1 MGGCKPELR
10 TMLSAVTTRDV
21 TVTPYNAVPMGV
33 TGKRWKQLQDAGDGA
48 GLELLVQV
56 SSAA

>member
-1 MGGCKPELR
+1 
-10 TMLSAVTTRDV
+10 MLSAVTTRDV
-21 TVTPYNAVPMGV
+21 TVTPYDAVPIGV

-56 SSAA
+56 SSAARGTN